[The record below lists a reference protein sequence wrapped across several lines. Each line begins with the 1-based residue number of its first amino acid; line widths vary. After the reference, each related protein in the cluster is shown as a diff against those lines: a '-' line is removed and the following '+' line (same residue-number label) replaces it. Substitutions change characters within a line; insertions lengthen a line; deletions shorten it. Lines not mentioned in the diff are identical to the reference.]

1 MTARTWDSYIKLK
14 LNQNHWNCCAQVT
27 ALCHSVQ
34 KAYHLASKNNK
45 KPLKIKQKKVIL
57 LSLTFLY
64 FSCWTCVFSLL
75 LIIVGEQIRTIFQ
88 DQLEELFSYIPKSC
102 FVKIVCEKAVWRN
115 LTYKYLFKDFYF
127 KVKVQ
132 NRMINSVRFQLI

>member
-88 DQLEELFSYIPKSC
+88 DQLEELFIYQTHVLWKLC
-102 FVKIVCEKAVWRN
+102 VKKQFDGIL
-115 LTYKYLFKDFYF
+115 LTNICLKIFYF